1 MMTTKAFLI
10 YLIVNILNTYIISIF
25 LKAFLGQHIK
35 NKYIYRFHLLLY
47 NLTQIL
53 IYIFITTPIINLFIN
68 ILFIYCLTFNFD
80 TKNTKRITSTIEIYA
95 IFMLV
100 ETAFAISN
108 GFLNAPMDQPIQ
120 YYESDFSFLVTNI
133 ISYIVALIF
142 KNYKYLKNDILV
154 PKIYSLLI
162 FILPFLTIVVI
173 FILTTSK
180 LSFTHMLIALG
191 AMLFINTIVFFLF
204 NTILK
209 DVHIYTES
217 LKISNQN
224 KYYLTQYELMK
235 SNNEQV
241 KLIQHDFKNF
251 VQMFDYLLQHK
262 EYDLLSQQLKK
273 FSDKTLCS
281 DYMSS
286 GNYIIDGILNYKIQY
301 LISKNIKYTMD
312 LQIPNDLNID
322 SDFITIVLGNLLDN
336 AITAAEKSDA
346 SFVNFAMKYNQG
358 RIFIKMDNSYSNDL
372 IYDEH
377 MNFTSTKADKINHG
391 LGIQSVKKVLSE
403 NHGEITFD
411 IQPAIFTA
419 HVMFYTN

>member
-10 YLIVNILNTYIISIF
+10 YLIVNILNTYIVSIF
-25 LKAFLGQHIK
+25 LKAFLGEHIK

-47 NLTQIL
+47 NPTQIL
-53 IYIFITTPIINLFIN
+53 IYLFITTPIINLFIN

-80 TKNTKRITSTIEIYA
+80 TKNTKRITSAIEIYA

-133 ISYIVALIF
+133 ISYIIALIF
-142 KNYKYLKNDILV
+142 KNYKYLKSDILV

-162 FILPFLTIVVI
+162 FILPLLTIVVI

-191 AMLFINTIVFFLF
+191 AMLFINTIVFYLF

-281 DYMSS
+281 EYMNS

-336 AITAAEKSDA
+336 AITAADKSDA

-358 RIFIKMDNSYSNDL
+358 RIFIKLENSYSNDL

-377 MNFTSTKADKINHG
+377 MNFTSTKTDKINHG

-403 NHGEITFD
+403 NNGEITFD
-411 IQPAIFTA
+411 LKPAIFTA
-419 HVMFYTN
+419 HVMIYTN